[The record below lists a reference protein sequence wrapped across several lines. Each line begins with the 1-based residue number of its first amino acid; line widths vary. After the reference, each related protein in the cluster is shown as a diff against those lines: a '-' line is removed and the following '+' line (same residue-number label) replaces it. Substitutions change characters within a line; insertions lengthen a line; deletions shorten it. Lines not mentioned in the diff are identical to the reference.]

1 MENSVKILFK
11 KIYNLDYQ
19 EIYFSPGRVNIIGGH
34 TDYNGGNVLPFC
46 IDMGIY
52 AAVSIRSDSNV
63 YVYSENIKN
72 KGIISFDLTNLDY
85 DFKRDFANYISGAFK
100 VLIDLGLK
108 LDKGINLALISNL
121 PTGGG
126 LSSSA
131 ALLVLILTIL
141 NNNFNLNL
149 SKTDLALLA
158 KKVENDYIG
167 VNCGIMD
174 QFIIANGKK
183 NHALYLNT
191 VNLEYEEIKVSL
203 DDYQFVLVNSNITR
217 KLTESKYNERQI
229 ESQKLLHLLQEHIS
243 INNVCDCSINDF
255 EKLVGY
261 IQDKTLRKRFE
272 HLVFE
277 NHRVYQAKEALKNN
291 DFNALGRLLDKAH
304 DSIKNLYEVSSDVL
318 DELVI
323 LAKEAGS
330 LGSKMIGGGFGG
342 STLNIVKTV
351 DLKDFQTEFAKLYRI
366 KYKKEPVMQVVR
378 IMDGVK
384 KISD

>member
-149 SKTDLALLA
+149 SKTDIALLA
-158 KKVENDYIG
+158 KRVENDYIG

-229 ESQKLLHLLQEHIS
+229 ESKKLLHLLQEHIS
-243 INNVCDCSINDF
+243 INNVCDCSIKDYH
-255 EKLVGY
+255 ELKDY
-261 IQDKTLRKRFE
+261 ILDETLKKRFE

-277 NHRVYQAKEALKNN
+277 NHRVSQAKEALKNN
-291 DFNALGRLLDKAH
+291 DFIALGKLLDEAH
-304 DSIKNLYEVSSDVL
+304 DSIKNLYEVSSKVL
-318 DELVI
+318 DELVA

-342 STLNIVKTV
+342 STLNIVKTAE
-351 DLKDFQTEFAKLYRI
+351 LKAFQTEFTKLYRI